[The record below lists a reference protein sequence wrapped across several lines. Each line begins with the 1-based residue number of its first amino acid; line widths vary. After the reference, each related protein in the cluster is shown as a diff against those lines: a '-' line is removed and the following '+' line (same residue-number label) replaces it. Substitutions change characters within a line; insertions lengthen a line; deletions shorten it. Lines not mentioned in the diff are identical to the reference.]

1 MYSQKQRVRALRMY
15 HRTGSA
21 TETVRR
27 LGYPSRE
34 RLYDWIRGEGKGKAK
49 RKSLSIT
56 NTAEHPRNPPVELK
70 LDVLKRCF
78 QDGES
83 VKSVSEEIGYSRAS
97 IYIWQKRYLQG
108 GATSLMNRKNIIPD
122 ELPNMEEK
130 VSTEEIETL
139 RDQMYELQM
148 EVDILKETLN
158 ILKKDPGVDRRN
170 LKNREKVAVID
181 AMKNK
186 YPLPKMLRM
195 MELSRSS
202 YYYQVNARA
211 REDKYA
217 LVRIEIKRIF
227 KDSRSRYGYRR
238 IHAELKKIGI
248 GISEKI
254 VRRLMKEEE
263 MKVKSK
269 KAGKYNSYKGEITP
283 AVPNR
288 VERDFHSDGPYK
300 LLLSDISEFSIPAGK
315 VYLSPTMDCF
325 DGLLVAWRISRRPNA
340 ELVNGMLDDVIDSI
354 GESCKPI
361 IHTDRG
367 CHYRWPGW
375 IERMNRN
382 GYTRSMSK
390 KGCSPDNA
398 ACEGL
403 FGRVK
408 NEFFYNQDW
417 KDTTIEEFI
426 QKLDEYLHWYNEK
439 RIKKSLGYLSPIEY
453 RRAIGLA
460 A

>member
-158 ILKKDPGVDRRN
+158 ILKKDPGADRRN

-288 VERDFHSDGPYK
+288 VERDFHSDGPYWATK
-300 LLLSDISEFSIPAGK
+300 RCCWPRCKAKILDESFTANDSQRGILVRRLAADDPLLQKVSFEVPWAQYFEVSTPEISNDKI
-315 VYLSPTMDCF
+315 
-325 DGLLVAWRISRRPNA
+325 N
-340 ELVNGMLDDVIDSI
+340 LDFEIY
-354 GESCKPI
+354 P
-361 IHTDRG
+361 
-367 CHYRWPGW
+367 
-375 IERMNRN
+375 
-382 GYTRSMSK
+382 SK
-390 KGCSPDNA
+390 KAS
-398 ACEGL
+398 L
-403 FGRVK
+403 SF
-408 NEFFYNQDW
+408 
-417 KDTTIEEFI
+417 
-426 QKLDEYLHWYNEK
+426 QKVSKSMYWNGQ
-439 RIKKSLGYLSPIEY
+439 SLGK
-453 RRAIGLA
+453 
-460 A
+460 